1 MDSENLGSQKK
12 RDMPLTIDTGE
23 ANSKFLVD
31 QISLILPDVRKK
43 KAAPQGEA
51 AGYSLADN

>member
-1 MDSENLGSQKK
+1 
-12 RDMPLTIDTGE
+12 MPLTIDTGE